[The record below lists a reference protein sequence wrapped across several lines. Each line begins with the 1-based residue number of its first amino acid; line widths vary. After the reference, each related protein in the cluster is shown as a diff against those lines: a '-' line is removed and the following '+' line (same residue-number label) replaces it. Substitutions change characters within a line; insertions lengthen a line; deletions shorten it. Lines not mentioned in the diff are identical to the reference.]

1 MTATRACRIAVTGVY
16 AQPAASS
23 PRETELVYGES
34 AQVTGPAVDAY
45 LPVRLADGSTGFA
58 AEGALG
64 AAPVHGVHAD
74 AGRVVVTALAAPFGG
89 SREAAFGS
97 VFAVVAEEVDG
108 FRVALPDG
116 QTGLLGQAHAQP
128 IGAALRLASG
138 DAVVAEAR
146 RFLGVPYLWGGVTAR
161 GLDCSGLVQ
170 ALHRRFLRLL
180 PRNADA
186 QEHAG
191 AAVDPGDP
199 PAPGD
204 LLLYG
209 GHVAIASERG
219 TIIHAFARAGAV
231 VETEHLPDLAARL
244 RHVRRIFVA

>member
-1 MTATRACRIAVTGVY
+1 VTETRACRIAVTGIYVR
-16 AQPAASS
+16 PAASS
-23 PRETELVYGES
+23 ERETELVYGEL
-34 AQVTGPAVDAY
+34 AHVTGPATDGY
-45 LPVRLADGSTGFA
+45 LPVRLADGSAGFA

-64 AAPVHGVHAD
+64 AAPAHGVHAD
-74 AGRVVVTALAAPFGG
+74 AGRVVVTALAAPLGG

-116 QTGLLGQAHAQP
+116 ETGLLGQAHAQP

-138 DAVVAEAR
+138 DAIVAEAR

-170 ALHRRFLRLL
+170 TLHRRFVRLL

-186 QEHAG
+186 QETAG
-191 AAVDPGDP
+191 SPVDPDGL

-209 GHVAIASERG
+209 DHIAIASERG
-219 TIIHAFARAGAV
+219 TIIHAYARAGAV

-244 RHVRRIFVA
+244 RAVRRIFSG

>member
-1 MTATRACRIAVTGVY
+1 VSVTRSCRIAVTGVY
-16 AQPAASS
+16 LRPASSS
-23 PRETELVYGES
+23 PRESELVYGES
-34 AQVTGPAVDAY
+34 AQVTGPEVDGY
-45 LPVRLADGSTGFA
+45 VPVRLADGSTGFA

-64 AAPVHGVHAD
+64 AAPAHGVHAD
-74 AGRVVVTALAAPFGG
+74 AGRVVVTALAAPLGG

-116 QTGLLGQAHAQP
+116 ETGLLGQAHAQP

-186 QEHAG
+186 QETAG
-191 AAVDPGDP
+191 TPVDPAAA

-204 LLLYG
+204 LLFYG

-219 TIIHAFARAGAV
+219 TLIHAYARAGAV

-244 RHVRRIFVA
+244 RAVRRVFA

>member
-1 MTATRACRIAVTGVY
+1 VSATRACRFAVTGVY
-16 AQPAASS
+16 VHPAASS
-23 PRETELVYGES
+23 ARETELVYGES
-34 AQVTGPAVDAY
+34 AHVTGPAVDGY

-64 AAPVHGVHAD
+64 AAPAHGVHAD
-74 AGRVVVTALAAPFGG
+74 AGRVVVTALAAPLGG

-116 QTGLLGQAHAQP
+116 ETGLLGQAHAQP

-146 RFLGVPYLWGGVTAR
+146 FLGVPYAWGGVTAR

-186 QEHAG
+186 QQAAG
-191 AAVDPGDP
+191 VAVDPAGP

-209 GHVAIASERG
+209 GHVAIATERG
-219 TIIHAFARAGAV
+219 TIVHSYARAGAV
-231 VETEHLPDLAARL
+231 VETEPLPEVAARL
-244 RHVRRIFVA
+244 RAVRRVFA